1 MTSKPRLLD
10 PTPSST
16 HLEFIAFVFF
26 TLWRSVQCEPKF
38 DPVRMA
44 LLHLLQ
50 LLPQEDVL
58 LHLMGGGQRVQ
69 ITTVLNYYYYNHY
82 ITDASSDLVGKY
94 Q

>member
-10 PTPSST
+10 PTPPST

-58 LHLMGGGQRVQ
+58 LHLMGGGGREFKLQR
-69 ITTVLNYYYYNHY
+69 
-82 ITDASSDLVGKY
+82 S
-94 Q
+94 